1 MRAKEKTYSIFTG
14 GEIMKYSLNSNVK
27 HCRNIAI
34 LLSFALMLLCF
45 GGCGK
50 EEELKIDPIA
60 AADVYETEDSKIMS
74 MDLLHV
80 TEQVTQKDIDHTMEY
95 IEKTKKGE
103 MKKREPLSVIAR
115 GDGKYGIIDGN
126 KTCSALKQLGAKNV
140 PVVVVDKPY
149 QKEAENFDELMS
161 VNSEAESEF
170 QQLAASLGEELKA
183 EVKDC
188 SYLKDTDEIHRQ
200 AKEIYGGDYGKLC
213 DVLSADLT
221 VPKDEM
227 KKAKE
232 KLTEKYYVVCF
243 NSDQKDEEFPAYV
256 MLSNSTI
263 AKVRLIGKD

>member
-1 MRAKEKTYSIFTG
+1 
-14 GEIMKYSLNSNVK
+14 MKYLLNANLK
-27 HCRNIAI
+27 HSRKAAI
-34 LLSFALMLLCF
+34 LLSFALMLICF
-45 GGCGK
+45 WGCGK
-50 EEELKIDPIA
+50 EESLKLDPIA
-60 AADVYETEDSKIMS
+60 AADVYETEDSIIVS
-74 MDLLHV
+74 MDLLQV

-103 MKKREPLSVIAR
+103 MKKREPLSVIGR

-126 KTCSALKQLGAKNV
+126 KTCSALRQLGAKNV

-149 QKEAENFDELMS
+149 QKEAENFDDLIS

-170 QQLAASLGEELKA
+170 KQLAASLGEELKA

-188 SYLKDTDEIHRQ
+188 SYLKDTDEIHRK
-200 AKEIYGGDYGKLC
+200 AKESYGGDIGKLC
-213 DVLSADLT
+213 DVLAADLT
-221 VPKDEM
+221 VPKNELQS
-227 KKAKE
+227 AKE
-232 KLTEKYYVVCF
+232 KLKEKYYVVCF